1 MAVSFAYRQSVK
13 RRARRARRSLV
24 VMFFVVMSLGL
35 LEGGAQLATWRDFVN
50 VMLPYFAAFTFIFGK
65 RGWRGAIAVTSLDDR
80 AMAEYG
86 VEFEQTTP
94 AQQKDLLKRYR
105 VGTYLLGYFPD
116 EYEEAQERESHLR
129 AYEIFRFLL
138 PLIAVLYWLG
148 WRLLAEGGVRA
159 AWTNGPVVLT
169 WLTLFVLALPQMLR
183 MWTEP
188 DDQSPAEPKLVDA
201 AQKEARDA
209 EA

>member
-13 RRARRARRSLV
+13 KRRRRSRRTEV

-35 LEGGAQLATWRDFVN
+35 AMGGDPLTWHNLGIRA
-50 VMLPYFAAFTFIFGK
+50 MLYTV
-65 RGWRGAIAVTSLDDR
+65 AIAQVFRDWSRRTITVTSLDDR
-80 AMAEYG
+80 AMSEYG

-129 AYEIFRFLL
+129 AYEMLRFLL
-138 PLIAVLYWLG
+138 PAIAVLYWLG
-148 WRLLAEGGVRA
+148 WRLLPEGGVRA

-169 WLTLFVLALPQMLR
+169 WLILFVLALPQMLR
-183 MWTEP
+183 MWSEP
-188 DDQSPAEPKLVDA
+188 DDPNPAEPKLVEA
-201 AQKEARDA
+201 AQKEV
-209 EA
+209 